1 MGRNAPSPQIHKV
14 GAHQIRIE
22 IVNLL
27 VRQGA
32 EIIPLMMMAYHNEL
46 AERARTC
53 IDDVVRFWPGDP
65 DGFVVAHEFALIRTI
80 ETEPSLRRVAEF
92 AAAALQIEQR
102 WLPTALFVRVKRRS
116 KRRNEI
122 KMFLE
127 ENTILGQAH
136 QNPHGRDEKVE
147 R

>member
-1 MGRNAPSPQIHKV
+1 MHGDVGLRLSGLMGRNAPSPQIHKV

-32 EIIPLMMMAYHNEL
+32 EIIPLMMMMAHHDEL
-46 AERARTC
+46 AQRARTC
-53 IDDVVRFWPGDP
+53 IDDVVRFWPGDL

-92 AAAALQIEQR
+92 AAAALQIEQC
-102 WLPTALFVRVKRRS
+102 WLPIAIFVRVK
-116 KRRNEI
+116 K
-122 KMFLE
+122 E
-127 ENTILGQAH
+127 EQTTQ
-136 QNPHGRDEKVE
+136 
-147 R
+147 